1 MVMWCLRQGSL
12 RVQIVAILPPTASFL
27 IASGGVAIDFD
38 RTVLVQ
44 MVLFVF
50 LMLVLSP
57 LLFRPLMRLFEE
69 RENRTEG
76 TRDDAREMQQMAAEM
91 LTRYED
97 ELSRVQQVAATEREK
112 LRTET
117 LNLEAKILEEARAAT
132 TTIVENGRKHVEVDV
147 ARIREALEQQTNQ
160 ISQQIA
166 RRVLG
171 REVD

>member
-1 MVMWCLRQGSL
+1 M
-12 RVQIVAILPPTASFL
+12 

-44 MVLFVF
+44 MVLFVA

-57 LLFRPLMRLFEE
+57 VLFRPLMRLFEE

-76 TRDDAREMQQMAAEM
+76 TRDEAREMQSMAAE
-91 LTRYED
+91 LLARYED
-97 ELSRVQQVAATEREK
+97 ELSRVQEVAAAEREK
-112 LRTET
+112 LRNET
-117 LNLEAKILEEARAAT
+117 LRLEAKILEEAKAAT
-132 TTIVENGRKHVEVDV
+132 TAIVENGRKHLEVEVS
-147 ARIREALEQQTNQ
+147 RIRASLEQQTNQ

-166 RRVLG
+166 HRVLG